1 MNFYFK
7 KAIVCNVSSP
17 SKPFTIARSVGVQV
31 QTEDKI
37 KGRIEILTLQNHKI
51 GDDDFFVKPISR
63 KLPTENKLTNEDEL
77 KEKIQSLETELNI
90 ERDNSRDLKWICEDN
105 ENKIIDISKSLSKKE
120 INKVC
125 I

>member
-1 MNFYFK
+1 M
-7 KAIVCNVSSP
+7 
-17 SKPFTIARSVGVQV
+17 
-31 QTEDKI
+31 
-37 KGRIEILTLQNHKI
+37 TLQNHKI